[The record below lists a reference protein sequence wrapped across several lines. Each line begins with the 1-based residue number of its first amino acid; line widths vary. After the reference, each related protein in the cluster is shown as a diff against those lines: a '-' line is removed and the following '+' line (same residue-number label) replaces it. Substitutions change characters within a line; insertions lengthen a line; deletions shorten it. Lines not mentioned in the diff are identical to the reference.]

1 MRITR
6 KLRGLALMALGLS
19 TSAMAAPAIF
29 VTSLGSSEAQVII
42 NKTTV
47 RTLRIGDSSPEG
59 VRLLDIRNGA
69 ALFEIEKRQVALAIG
84 QSTASEVL
92 IRMAHD
98 NQFRLTAYINGVAVP
113 ALIDTGA
120 STVSMS
126 VGLAA
131 RLGINYSGGLQGVSH
146 TANGSV
152 RSYSV
157 ILPVVQVGEIYVRNV
172 PASVLEALPTPNAEV
187 LIGNSFLRYVEMGR
201 DGDTMTLRRTN
212 GF

>member
-1 MRITR
+1 MSRM
-6 KLRGLALMALGLS
+6 RGLCVALWALGLC
-19 TSAMAAPAIF
+19 TRALAAPAIF
-29 VTSLGSSEAQVII
+29 VTSLGASEAQIII

-47 RTLRIGDSSPEG
+47 RTLRIGESTPEG

-69 ALFEIEKRQVALAIG
+69 AVFEMDKRQVSLAIG
-84 QSTASEVL
+84 QSTASEVF
-92 IRMAHD
+92 IRMARD
-98 NQFRLTAYINGVAVP
+98 NQFRLTAYINGTAVP
-113 ALIDTGA
+113 AVIDTGA

-126 VGLAA
+126 AGLAA
-131 RLGINYSGGLQGVSH
+131 RLGINYSGGMQGVSH

-157 ILPVVQVGEIYVRNV
+157 VLPLVQVGDIALRNV

-187 LIGNSFLRYVEMGR
+187 LIGNSFLRYVEMRR

-212 GF
+212 AF

>member
-1 MRITR
+1 MQRRQAIAV
-6 KLRGLALMALGLS
+6 ALVALGLCM
-19 TSAMAAPAIF
+19 SAAAAPAVF
-29 VTSLGSSEAQVII
+29 VTSLSESEVQVII
-42 NKTTV
+42 NKTVV

-59 VRLLDIRNGA
+59 VRLVDIRNGA
-69 ALFEIEKRQVALAIG
+69 AVLEIEKRQVALAIG
-84 QSTASEVL
+84 QSTASEVS

-120 STVSMS
+120 NTVSMS
-126 VGLAA
+126 AGVAA
-131 RLGINYSGGLQGVSH
+131 RLGINYSGALQGVSH

-157 ILPVVQVGEIYVRNV
+157 VLPLVQVGDIALRNV
-172 PASVLEALPTPNAEV
+172 PASILEASPAPNAEV
-187 LIGNSFLRYVEMGR
+187 LIGNSFLRYVEMRR

-212 GF
+212 AF